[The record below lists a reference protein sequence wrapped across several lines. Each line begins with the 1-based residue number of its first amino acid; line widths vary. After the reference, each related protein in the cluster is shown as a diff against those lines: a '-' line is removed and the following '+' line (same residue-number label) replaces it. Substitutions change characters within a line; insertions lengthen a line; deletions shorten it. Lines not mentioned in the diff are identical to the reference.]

1 MFGWMIISEADIEQ
15 ISNLAEVLQRESI
28 DAAIDDDGDLV
39 ATVEGTKV
47 VVHVSE
53 DVKLLA
59 YMAFFSFTNA
69 ISLERKY
76 EFVNRL
82 NNEYMLARFSI
93 GKQDPT
99 LLLAEYYFPYEGG
112 LTPVQIVTSMRH
124 FAEATQYTLEVCDV
138 DDWVG

>member
-1 MFGWMIISEADIEQ
+1 MFGWKIIAEADIEK

-39 ATVEGTKV
+39 ATVEGTKMLV
-47 VVHVSE
+47 YVSE
-53 DVKLLA
+53 GAELLA
-59 YMAFFSFTNA
+59 YMALFRITNA
-69 ISLERKY
+69 VSLERKY

-82 NNEYMLARFSI
+82 NNEYLLSRFSI
-93 GKQDPT
+93 REQDPT

-112 LTPVQIVTSMRH
+112 LTPAQIVNSMRQ
-124 FAEATQYTLEVCDV
+124 FAEATQYILEVCDV